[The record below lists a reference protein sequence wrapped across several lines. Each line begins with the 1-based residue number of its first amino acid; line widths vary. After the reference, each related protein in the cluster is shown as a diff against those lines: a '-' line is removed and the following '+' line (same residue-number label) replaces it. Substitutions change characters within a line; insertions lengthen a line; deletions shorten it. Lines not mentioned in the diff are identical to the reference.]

1 MTDLSKMPTIDVNSS
16 PKPRFWHNLDLGMLA
31 LLFIVGSFLGLTAV
45 LGKVAINTGWSP
57 TVYLAH
63 TTLGGGLLMLTVT
76 ALFGH
81 RAKFDAAMWRYNLM
95 SGLLFVV
102 PNLMFFFAVRYVGAG
117 FIAFATAFAPVLTF
131 FVAVAIGEDRFS
143 RGKVLGVAMALSG
156 AMFLAAGKMMDATID
171 PVWIFVSLLG
181 PVFLAFGNIF
191 RSRFWPAGAAP
202 LALAPWMLIFA
213 GLISY
218 AIALL
223 TGEVIPADLQPIG
236 FVVMGAQMLCF
247 AAGFGFYFVLQKRG
261 GPVYL
266 SQIGPVIALVG
277 ALLAATF
284 LREQLTLLV
293 VLGGIAVI
301 AGVVV
306 FNAANFGNKS
316 KA

>member
-1 MTDLSKMPTIDVNSS
+1 MTELSQNPTANVNSS
-16 PKPRFWHNLDLGMLA
+16 PKPKFWRNIDFTMLA

-57 TVYLAH
+57 TIYLAH
-63 TTLGGGLLMLTVT
+63 TTLGGGILMLAVT
-76 ALFGH
+76 SLFGY
-81 RAKFDAAMWRYNLM
+81 RARFDGAMWRYNLL
-95 SGLLFVV
+95 SGLFFVI

-131 FVAVAIGEDRFS
+131 FVAVAVGEDRFS
-143 RGKVLGVAMALSG
+143 RGKILGVATALSG
-156 AMFLAAGKMMDATID
+156 AMLLAAGKMMDATID
-171 PVWIFVSLLG
+171 PFWILISLLG
-181 PVFLAFGNIF
+181 PFFLAFGNIF
-191 RSRFWPAGAAP
+191 RSRFWPVGAAP

-213 GLISY
+213 GLLSY
-218 AIALL
+218 LIAFA
-223 TGEVIPADLQPIG
+223 TGEIVPADLEPVG
-236 FVVMGAQMLCF
+236 FVVMAAQMLCF

-301 AGVVV
+301 AGVVI
-306 FNAANFGNKS
+306 FNAANFGK
-316 KA
+316 K